1 MKIEKLME
9 KEQNS
14 KKLYGNEWLS
24 LRVKDGW
31 FTYVHEEK
39 SDGRGVAII
48 GFKKDENDDYRFTAH
63 MEPHVT
69 NLKTLRMASITG
81 QMDKENEEAKATA
94 IREMEEE
101 AGIKITEDELIELG
115 MVDTYKQADTVHYL
129 FAVDCSDYDI
139 GESKGDG
146 TIGEENAYSIWV
158 TEDELVNCSDPLIHS
173 LFCRLKNRGHL
184 K

>member
-1 MKIEKLME
+1 MSMMMSTMTHSGDLNMKIENIFESK
-9 KEQNS
+9 KDN

-101 AGIKITEDELIELG
+101 AGIKITEDEL
-115 MVDTYKQADTVHYL
+115 
-129 FAVDCSDYDI
+129 
-139 GESKGDG
+139 
-146 TIGEENAYSIWV
+146 
-158 TEDELVNCSDPLIHS
+158 VNCSDPLIHS
-173 LFCRLKNRGHL
+173 LFCRLKNRGYL